1 MVAVVV
7 FEFSVMRCQPL
18 RRALGTYQRRGRM
31 KEHWPLTLLILSV
44 ILINI
49 GFGFAVH
56 YVIPEWS
63 ASGVFGD
70 TFGAI
75 NSLFS
80 GLAFAGLLYTILLQ
94 SRELKLQR
102 EELALTRDQLTSS
115 ATSQKEQAAYT
126 LLAAQISAAIS
137 KQEIYANHYL
147 NQKQFPGHE
156 HFNYG
161 EMRTHLSNLI
171 AETEKL
177 VEEAR
182 KSASA

>member
-1 MVAVVV
+1 
-7 FEFSVMRCQPL
+7 
-18 RRALGTYQRRGRM
+18 M
-31 KEHWPLTLLILSV
+31 KEHWPLPLLIISV

-49 GFGFAVH
+49 GFGFAAHH
-56 YVIPEWS
+56 YFPAWS
-63 ASGVFGD
+63 ESGVFGD

-102 EELALTRDQLTSS
+102 EELALTREQLTSS
-115 ATSQKEQAAYT
+115 AASQREQAAYT

-137 KQEIYANHYL
+137 KQEIFANHYL

-156 HFNYG
+156 SASLAG
-161 EMRTHLSNLI
+161 MRAHLGQLL
-171 AETEKL
+171 AETDKL
-177 VEEAR
+177 VEEASE
-182 KSASA
+182 KASA